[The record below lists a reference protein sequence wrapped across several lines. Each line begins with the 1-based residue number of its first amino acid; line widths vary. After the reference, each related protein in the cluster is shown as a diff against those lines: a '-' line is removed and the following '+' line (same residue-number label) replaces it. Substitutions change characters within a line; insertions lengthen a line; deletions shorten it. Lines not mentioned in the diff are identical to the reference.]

1 MEQADFMIDTF
12 TLGEQ
17 WLATLSGH
25 SDAVILDYFLDGIDR
40 NAMNGIETFDQIK
53 TFDFEIPVISLSEQD
68 KIEVTINCMHHKTS
82 D

>member
-1 MEQADFMIDTF
+1 
-12 TLGEQ
+12 
-17 WLATLSGH
+17 
-25 SDAVILDYFLDGIDR
+25 
-40 NAMNGIETFDQIK
+40 MNGIETFDQIK